1 MRSNLRAAARTFGSV
16 PNDPAPVAVAKN
28 PERGLG
34 QAAHYFPI
42 HPGRLLFFGS
52 SRKPSTFFRSSKR
65 LGKS

>member
-1 MRSNLRAAARTFGSV
+1 V